1 MTSCPG
7 LPSSFF
13 EQIPPYVK
21 ISSAAAV
28 LDVPFVSAFDEVRH
42 LIQEGPLLPLM
53 MRLQTLSSP
62 RRYSF
67 PVSETGWPEEPCRI
81 R

>member
-1 MTSCPG
+1 MTSCPSF
-7 LPSSFF
+7 PSSFF

-53 MRLQTLSSP
+53 IWFQTSASF
-62 RRYSF
+62 RRF
-67 PVSETGWPEEPCRI
+67 PFPISKTG
-81 R
+81 